1 MQKSISFFLLLSFFV
16 SAYAKDQIR
25 FGVFAYTGYEK
36 TREKYQPLIDY
47 LNEQLGNRVVLD
59 VLTQKEMNDKIAK
72 GQLDIVTT
80 NPTHFLV
87 IRQQYALSGA
97 IATLI
102 SVSEEGTPACKLG
115 GVIIV
120 RRDSPIHVLQDI
132 QGKTIATPSTE
143 QMGGFR
149 AQAYEMHD
157 AGIDVSDKKTKIIE
171 NHGSHQEVVHAIL
184 GKKADVGFIRDG
196 ILEEMLRTGEIK
208 AGDVRIIHEQHPA
221 SHPYKVS
228 TRLYPEWPVFAL
240 PHADHNDVKA
250 LLAALLSLKPT
261 NEAIKKQGIYGYTL
275 PADYLE
281 VEELSRHLRLPPFET
296 VPEVTYAD
304 IWEHYKVTFIVII
317 FFIVIGMVYYN
328 QQRKKKNLFES
339 LLSNIGDGVFGVDEN
354 RHCTWINQRAL
365 DLIGFTEKEVLHKD
379 QHALFHHHRPSNEIY
394 PYEECPVHLTL
405 QDGKTRHEDDY
416 FIRRDGTFFPVS
428 LTVSSLDG
436 EGVIVVF
443 RDITERKLAEEALRK
458 SEMSLIKAQNMA
470 HIGNWELD
478 LRNDVLE
485 WSDEIFR
492 IFEMDQSQFDASY
505 EAFLEAIH
513 PDDRESVNQAYLI
526 SLQTKQ
532 QYRIDHRLVMKDGR
546 IKWVR
551 EVGDSEYDSEENP
564 IISRGTMQDITEEVR
579 ILQELKEAKSKLEEV
594 NTALQ
599 QKSAILEELA
609 MFDGL
614 THIPNRRFFDEMYE
628 RKYKDTSRD
637 KKTLA
642 VIMIDVD
649 YFKPYN
655 DHYGHV
661 QGDACLITIAEALK
675 KSLKRPT
682 DMVARYGGEEF
693 VVILKDIDLEGAN
706 NVVQRLIETVRALQ
720 IPHAYSDVTQYVTIS
735 AGMAFKE
742 AKSSSSKE
750 ELLKRADEA
759 LYLAKSSGRNKVA
772 CVIV

>member
-1 MQKSISFFLLLSFFV
+1 MQKLISFFLLLSFVV
-16 SAYAKDQIR
+16 SAYAKDQIH
-25 FGVFAYTGYEK
+25 FGVFAYTGTEK
-36 TREKYQPLIDY
+36 TREKYQPLVDY
-47 LNEQLGNRVVLD
+47 LNEQLDNRVVLD
-59 VLTQKEMNDKIAK
+59 VLTQEEMNDKIAK

-87 IRQQYALSGA
+87 VRQQYALSGA

-120 RRDSPIHVLQDI
+120 RRDSPIRTLHDI
-132 QGKTIATPSTE
+132 EGKTIATPSTKH
-143 QMGGFR
+143 MGGFR

-157 AGIDVSDKKTKIIE
+157 IGIDLSDKKTKIIE
-171 NHGSHQEVVHAIL
+171 THGSHQEVVHNVL
-184 GKKADVGFIRDG
+184 TQKADVGFIRDG
-196 ILEEMLRTGEIK
+196 ILEEMLRKGEIK
-208 AGDVRIIHEQHPA
+208 GGDIRIIHEQHLA
-221 SHPYKVS
+221 AHPYKVS

-240 PHADHNDVKA
+240 PHADHNDVKEF
-250 LLAALLSLKPT
+250 LAALLSLKAT
-261 NEAIKKQGIYGYTL
+261 NEEIKKQGIYGYTL

-281 VEELSRHLRLPPFET
+281 VEELSRRLRLPPFET
-296 VPEVTYAD
+296 VPEVRYED
-304 IWEHYKVTFIVII
+304 IWEHYKVTFMVILL
-317 FFIVIGMVYYN
+317 FIAAGMLFYN

-365 DLIGFTEKEVLHKD
+365 EMIGFTEKEVLYKD

-394 PYEECPVHLTL
+394 PHEECPVHMTL
-405 QDGKTRHEDDY
+405 IDGKTRHEDDY

-428 LTVSSLDG
+428 LTVSSIDG

-443 RDITERKLAEEALRK
+443 RDITERKLAEEALQK

-478 LRNDVLE
+478 LRSNNLE
-485 WSDEIFR
+485 WSDEIFH
-492 IFEMDQSQFDASY
+492 IFEIDRCRFDASY

-513 PDDRESVNQAYLI
+513 PDDRESVNQAYLD

-532 QYRIDHRLVMKDGR
+532 QYRIDHRLVMKEGS

-551 EVGDSEYDSEENP
+551 EVGDSEYDAEGNP
-564 IISRGTMQDITEEVR
+564 IISRGTVQDITEEVR
-579 ILQELKEAKSKLEEV
+579 ILQELKEAKGELEEV
-594 NTALQ
+594 NRALQ
-599 QKSAILEELA
+599 QKSAILEDLA
-609 MFDGL
+609 MYDGL

-628 RKYKDTSRD
+628 RKYKETSRY

-655 DHYGHV
+655 DHYGHL
-661 QGDACLITIAEALK
+661 QGDTCLITIAEALK

-706 NVVQRLIETVRALQ
+706 NVAQRLTQAVSALGM
-720 IPHAYSDVTQYVTIS
+720 PHAYSDVAQHITIS
-735 AGMAFKE
+735 VGMAFKE
-742 AKSSSSKE
+742 AKSTSSKE
-750 ELLKRADEA
+750 ELLQSADEA
-759 LYLAKSSGRNKVA
+759 LYHAKSSGRDQVA

>member
-1 MQKSISFFLLLSFFV
+1 MQKLISFFLLLSFFV
-16 SAYAKDQIR
+16 SAYANDQIR
-25 FGVFAYTGYEK
+25 FGVFAYTGYED

-47 LNEQLGNRVVLD
+47 LNKQLDNRVVLD
-59 VLTQKEMNDKIAK
+59 VLTQEEMNEKIAK

-120 RRDSPIHVLQDI
+120 HRDSPIRSLYDI
-132 QGKTIATPSTE
+132 QGKTIATPSTKH
-143 QMGGFR
+143 MGGFR
-149 AQAYEMHD
+149 AQAYEMYD
-157 AGIDVSDKKTKIIE
+157 AGIDLSDKKTTIIE
-171 NHGSHQEVVHAIL
+171 TLGSHQEVVHDIL
-184 GKKADVGFIRDG
+184 ARKADVGFIRDG
-196 ILEEMLRTGEIK
+196 VLEEMIRKGEIK
-208 AGDVRIIHEQHPA
+208 AGDIRIIHEQHPA
-221 SHPYKVS
+221 AHPYQVS

-250 LLAALLSLKPT
+250 FLAALLSFKPT
-261 NEAIKKQGIYGYTL
+261 NEPVKKQGIYGYTL

-296 VPEVTYAD
+296 VPKVTYTD

-317 FFIVIGMVYYN
+317 VFLVIGMVYYN

-365 DLIGFTEKEVLHKD
+365 ELIGFTEKEVLYKD
-379 QHALFHHHRPSNEIY
+379 QHALFHHHKPSNEIY
-394 PYEECPVHLTL
+394 PHEDCPVHLTL
-405 QDGKTRHEDDY
+405 KDGITRHEDDY

-443 RDITERKLAEEALRK
+443 RDITERKLAEEALQK

-478 LRNDVLE
+478 LRTDTLE

-492 IFEMDQSQFDASY
+492 IFEMDRFRFAASY
-505 EAFLEAIH
+505 EAFLETVH
-513 PDDRESVNQAYLI
+513 PDDRESVNQAYRD
-526 SLQTKQ
+526 SLETKQ
-532 QYRIDHRLVMKDGR
+532 PYTIDHRLEMKDGR

-551 EVGDSEYDSEENP
+551 EVGDSEYDTEGNP
-564 IISRGTMQDITEEVR
+564 LISRGTVQDITEEVQ

-599 QKSAILEELA
+599 QKSAILEDLA
-609 MFDGL
+609 MYDGL
-614 THIPNRRFFDEMYE
+614 THIPNRRFFNEMYE
-628 RKYKDTSRD
+628 RKFKETSRD
-637 KKTLA
+637 KKALA
-642 VIMIDVD
+642 LIMIDVD

-661 QGDACLITIAEALK
+661 QGDACLITVAEALK

-682 DMVARYGGEEF
+682 DIVARYGGEEF
-693 VVILKDIDLEGAN
+693 IVILKDIDLEGAN
-706 NVVQRLIETVRALQ
+706 NVAQRLRETVSALGL
-720 IPHAYSDVTQYVTIS
+720 PHANSDVAQHITIS
-735 AGMAFKE
+735 VGMAFKE
-742 AKSSSSKE
+742 ANSTSSKE

-759 LYLAKSSGRNKVA
+759 LYRAKSSGRDKVA
-772 CVIV
+772 YVVV

>member
-1 MQKSISFFLLLSFFV
+1 MQKLISFFLLLSFFV
-16 SAYAKDQIR
+16 SAYAKDQIH

-47 LNEQLGNRVVLD
+47 LNEQLGNRVVLE
-59 VLTQKEMNDKIAK
+59 VLTQEEMNNKIAK

-115 GVIIV
+115 GAIIV
-120 RRDSPIHVLQDI
+120 RRDSPIRTLQDI
-132 QGKTIATPSTE
+132 EGKTIATPSTE
-143 QMGGFR
+143 HMGGFR
-149 AQAYEMHD
+149 AQAYEMYN
-157 AGIDVSDKKTKIIE
+157 AGIDLSDKKTKIIE
-171 NHGSHQEVVHAIL
+171 TFGSHQEVVHDVL
-184 GKKADVGFIRDG
+184 TQKTDVGFIRDG
-196 ILEEMLRTGEIK
+196 ILEEMLRKGEIK
-208 AGDVRIIHEQHPA
+208 AGDIRIIHEQHPA
-221 SHPYKVS
+221 AHPYKVS

-250 LLAALLSLKPT
+250 LLAALFSLKPT

-281 VEELSRHLRLPPFET
+281 VEELSRHLRLPPFEAI
-296 VPEVTYAD
+296 PEVTYTD
-304 IWEHYKVTFIVII
+304 IWEHYKVTFVVII
-317 FFIVIGMVYYN
+317 FFMIIGIVYYN

-365 DLIGFTEKEVLHKD
+365 EMIGFTEKEVLYKD
-379 QHALFHHHRPSNEIY
+379 QHALFHHHKPSNEIY
-394 PYEECPVHLTL
+394 PHEECPVHMTL
-405 QDGKTRHEDDY
+405 IDGKTRHEDDY

-443 RDITERKLAEEALRK
+443 RDITERKLAEEALQK
-458 SEMSLIKAQNMA
+458 SEMSLLKAQNMA
-470 HIGNWELD
+470 HLGNWELD
-478 LRNDVLE
+478 LRTNTLE

-492 IFEMDQSQFDASY
+492 IFEMDKSRFAASY
-505 EAFLEAIH
+505 EAFLETIH
-513 PDDRESVNQAYLI
+513 PDDRESVNQAYLD

-532 QYRIDHRLVMKDGR
+532 LYTIDHRLVMKDGR
-546 IKWVR
+546 VKWVR
-551 EVGDSEYDSEENP
+551 EVGDSEYDAEGNP
-564 IISRGTMQDITEEVR
+564 LISRGTVQDITEEVR

-628 RKYKDTSRD
+628 RKYKETSRD

-655 DHYGHV
+655 DHYGHL

-693 VVILKDIDLEGAN
+693 VVILKNIDREGAN
-706 NVVQRLIETVRALQ
+706 NVVERLIETVRALQ

-742 AKSSSSKE
+742 ADSVVSKE

-759 LYLAKSSGRNKVA
+759 LYLAKSSGRDKVA

>member
-1 MQKSISFFLLLSFFV
+1 MQKLISFFLLLSFFV
-16 SAYAKDQIR
+16 SAYANDQIR
-25 FGVFAYTGYEK
+25 FGVFAYTGYED

-47 LNEQLGNRVVLD
+47 LNKQLDNRVVVD
-59 VLTQKEMNDKIAK
+59 VLTQEEMNEKIAK

-120 RRDSPIHVLQDI
+120 RRDSPIRSLYDI
-132 QGKTIATPSTE
+132 QGKTIATPSTKH
-143 QMGGFR
+143 MGGFR
-149 AQAYEMHD
+149 AQAYEMYD
-157 AGIDVSDKKTKIIE
+157 AGIDLSDKKTTIIE
-171 NHGSHQEVVHAIL
+171 TLGSHQEVVHDIL
-184 GKKADVGFIRDG
+184 AQKADVGFIRDG
-196 ILEEMLRTGEIK
+196 VLEEMIRKGEIK
-208 AGDVRIIHEQHPA
+208 AGDIRIIHEQHPA
-221 SHPYKVS
+221 AHPYQVS

-240 PHADHNDVKA
+240 PHAEHNDVKA
-250 LLAALLSLKPT
+250 FLAALLSFKPT
-261 NEAIKKQGIYGYTL
+261 NEAVKKQGIYGYTL

-296 VPEVTYAD
+296 VPKVTYTD

-317 FFIVIGMVYYN
+317 VFLVIGMVYYN

-365 DLIGFTEKEVLHKD
+365 ELIGFTEKEVLYKD
-379 QHALFHHHRPSNEIY
+379 QHALFHHHKPSNEIY
-394 PYEECPVHLTL
+394 PHEDCPVHLTL
-405 QDGKTRHEDDY
+405 KDGITRHEDDY

-443 RDITERKLAEEALRK
+443 RDITERKLAEEALQK

-478 LRNDVLE
+478 LRTDTLE

-492 IFEMDQSQFDASY
+492 IFEMDRFRFAASY
-505 EAFLEAIH
+505 EAFLETIH
-513 PDDRESVNQAYLI
+513 PDDRESVNQAYLD
-526 SLQTKQ
+526 SLKTKQ
-532 QYRIDHRLVMKDGR
+532 PYTIDHRLEMKDGR

-551 EVGDSEYDSEENP
+551 EVGDSEYDTEGKP
-564 IISRGTMQDITEEVR
+564 LISRGTVQDITEEVR

-599 QKSAILEELA
+599 QKSAILEDLA
-609 MFDGL
+609 MYDGL

-628 RKYKDTSRD
+628 RKYKETSRD

-661 QGDACLITIAEALK
+661 QGDACLITVAEALK

-682 DMVARYGGEEF
+682 DIVARYGGEEF
-693 VVILKDIDLEGAN
+693 IVILKDIDLEGAN
-706 NVVQRLIETVRALQ
+706 NVAQRLRETVSALGL
-720 IPHAYSDVTQYVTIS
+720 PHANSDVAQHITIS
-735 AGMAFKE
+735 VGMAFKE
-742 AKSSSSKE
+742 ANSTSSKE

-759 LYLAKSSGRNKVA
+759 LYRAKSSGRDKVA
-772 CVIV
+772 YVVV